1 EICDVGEDK
10 LIGSGGTGK
19 VYRLDLK
26 KGCGTVAVKQL
37 WKGNEMKVLTREMDI
52 LGKIRHRNIVKLYAS
67 LMREGSNLLAS
78 EYLPNVATAKG
89 ITYLHHDCVPPI
101 IHRDIKSTN
110 ILLDEEYE
118 AKVSDFR
125 VARVSEISSRGSE
138 FSCFAGTHGYSAPE
152 LAYTSRVT
160 EKTDVY
166 SFGVV
171 LLELVNGR
179 KPKEKAYGEG
189 KDLVYWASTHLN
201 DKGSV
206 LNILDQKVVS
216 ELVRDDMVKVLRIS
230 SLCTTK
236 LSNLRPSMKKVV
248 KMLNLNL
255 EHLVFKQL

>member
-1 EICDVGEDK
+1 M
-10 LIGSGGTGK
+10 GT
-19 VYRLDLK
+19 
-26 KGCGTVAVKQL
+26 KG
-37 WKGNEMKVLTREMDI
+37 I
-52 LGKIRHRNIVKLYAS
+52 KIA
-67 LMREGSNLLAS
+67 
-78 EYLPNVATAKG
+78 VATAKG
-89 ITYLHHDCVPPI
+89 VANLLHDCVPPI

-118 AKVSDFR
+118 EKVSDFR

-152 LAYTSRVT
+152 LPYTSRVT
-160 EKTDVY
+160 DKTDVY

-179 KPKEKAYGEG
+179 KPIEEGYGEG
-189 KDLVYWASTHLN
+189 KYLVYWASTHLN

-206 LNILDQKVVS
+206 LNILDQRVVS
-216 ELVRDDMVKVLRIS
+216 DLVRDDMVKVLRIS

-236 LSNLRPSMKKVV
+236 LSNLLASMKKVV